1 MKTSTNKIFK
11 DLFTRFSEI
20 NHLENQIKQAVK
32 LIVTAKKN
40 QNKILVCG
48 NGGSCTDAEHISGEL
63 NKSFILKREI
73 PEALYKKIKEVFP
86 NDADMFLQ
94 NLQQGVPT
102 ISLPSLVATNT
113 AYNND
118 NLPQLTYA
126 QLVYS
131 LSSQGD
137 ILICLSTS
145 GNSLNVV
152 NAAKI
157 AKVLGVKV
165 ISLTGRTGGKL
176 KEFSDILINVS
187 EEMCYRVQELHV
199 PIYHTICMAVESEL
213 FGE

>member
-73 PEALYKKIKEVFP
+73 PKALYKKIKELFP

-102 ISLPSLVATNT
+102 ISLPQRLQTFHQF
-113 AYNND
+113 
-118 NLPQLTYA
+118 L
-126 QLVYS
+126 
-131 LSSQGD
+131 
-137 ILICLSTS
+137 
-145 GNSLNVV
+145 
-152 NAAKI
+152 
-157 AKVLGVKV
+157 
-165 ISLTGRTGGKL
+165 
-176 KEFSDILINVS
+176 
-187 EEMCYRVQELHV
+187 
-199 PIYHTICMAVESEL
+199 
-213 FGE
+213 